1 MPASAPKPVA
11 NPPPIPP
18 PPAGFWWRTLAC
30 LGDVIPLMFLGWAL
44 AGMLAGPEELAA
56 RQRADAWS
64 QRFSDQYVEAF
75 KSGAPRDL
83 DRVLEMARNPKE
95 ADLQAFMTWYS
106 FQGNV
111 SFVAML
117 LALALQEWLLAG
129 RTLGKRIFNLR
140 TISLPEAAPP
150 GFLASLLR
158 SAWKAAF
165 FTLPNPFFMLLGIV
179 NFHVPLF
186 RRDKRAWHDLWT
198 RTQVVDNKPV

>member
-1 MPASAPKPVA
+1 MAK
-11 NPPPIPP
+11 PPPIPP
-18 PPAGFWWRTLAC
+18 PPAGYWWRTFAC
-30 LGDVIPLMFLGWAL
+30 LADIIPLMFLGWAL
-44 AGMLAGPEELAA
+44 AGLLAGPDELAA
-56 RQRADAWS
+56 RQKADAWTR
-64 QRFSDQYVEAF
+64 RFTDQYVKAIRSGSQHDLQTLSSMTTKLLDEKSADGEAF
-75 KSGAPRDL
+75 L
-83 DRVLEMARNPKE
+83 
-95 ADLQAFMTWYS
+95 TWYS

-140 TISLPEAAPP
+140 TIGLPDAEPP

-165 FTLPNPFFMLLGIV
+165 FTLPNPLFMLVGIV

-186 RRDKRAWHDLWT
+186 RRDKRSWHDLWT
-198 RTQVVDNKPV
+198 RTQVVDNKLS

>member
-1 MPASAPKPVA
+1 MVK
-11 NPPPIPP
+11 PPPIPP

-30 LGDVIPLMFLGWAL
+30 LADIIPLMFLGWAL
-44 AGMLAGPEELAA
+44 AGLLAGPEELAA
-56 RQRADAWS
+56 RQQADDWTRRVTA
-64 QRFSDQYVEAF
+64 QYVKAIR
-75 KSGAPRDL
+75 SGAPRDL
-83 DRVLEMARNPKE
+83 ETLKGMALHPKE
-95 ADLQAFMTWYS
+95 ADVQAFTTWYS

-129 RTLGKRIFNLR
+129 RTLGKRIFRLR
-140 TISLPEAAPP
+140 TIGLPEAEQP
-150 GFLASLLR
+150 GFLRALLR

-186 RRDKRAWHDLWT
+186 RRDKRAWHDRWT
-198 RTQVVDNKPV
+198 GTQVVEDHGS

>member
-1 MPASAPKPVA
+1 MA

-18 PPAGFWWRTLAC
+18 PPAGYWWRTFAC
-30 LGDVIPLMFLGWAL
+30 LADIIPLMFLGWAL
-44 AGMLAGPEELAA
+44 AGLLAGPDELAA
-56 RQRADAWS
+56 RQKADAWTR
-64 QRFSDQYVEAF
+64 RFADQYVKAIR
-75 KSGAPRDL
+75 SGSQR
-83 DRVLEMARNPKE
+83 
-95 ADLQAFMTWYS
+95 DLQALNTMTTKLLDEKSPDGAAFLTWYS

-111 SFVAML
+111 SFVTML

-140 TISLPEAAPP
+140 TIGLPDTGPP
-150 GFLASLLR
+150 GFLAALLR

-186 RRDKRAWHDLWT
+186 RRDKRSWHDLWS
-198 RTQVVDNKPV
+198 RTQVVDHRLP

>member
-1 MPASAPKPVA
+1 VA

-18 PPAGFWWRTLAC
+18 PPAGYWWRTFAC
-30 LGDVIPLMFLGWAL
+30 LADILPLMFLGWAL
-44 AGMLAGPEELAA
+44 AGMLADPDELAA
-56 RQRADAWS
+56 RQKADAWTH
-64 QRFSDQYVEAF
+64 RFTDQYVKAIKSGSPSDMKALSTMTTQLLDEKSLDGEAF
-75 KSGAPRDL
+75 L
-83 DRVLEMARNPKE
+83 
-95 ADLQAFMTWYS
+95 TWYS

-111 SFVAML
+111 SFVTML

-140 TISLPEAAPP
+140 TISLPDAEPP
-150 GFLASLLR
+150 GFLAALLR

-165 FTLPNPFFMLLGIV
+165 FTLPNPLFMLVGIV

-198 RTQVVDNKPV
+198 RTQVVDNKLS

>member
-1 MPASAPKPVA
+1 
-11 NPPPIPP
+11 
-18 PPAGFWWRTLAC
+18 
-30 LGDVIPLMFLGWAL
+30 MFLGWAL
-44 AGMLAGPEELAA
+44 AGLLAGPDELAA
-56 RQRADAWS
+56 RQKADAWTR
-64 QRFSDQYVEAF
+64 RFADQYAKAVSSGNTRDLEVLRGMTTKLTEKANPDLEAF
-75 KSGAPRDL
+75 SVWFA
-83 DRVLEMARNPKE
+83 
-95 ADLQAFMTWYS
+95 

-111 SFVAML
+111 SFVTML

-140 TISLPEAAPP
+140 TIGLPESAPP
-150 GFLASLLR
+150 GFLAALLR

-198 RTQVVDNKPV
+198 RTQVVDNKLS

>member
-1 MPASAPKPVA
+1 MVK
-11 NPPPIPP
+11 PPPIPP

-30 LGDVIPLMFLGWAL
+30 LADIIPLMFLGWAL
-44 AGMLAGPEELAA
+44 AGLLAGPEELAA
-56 RQRADAWS
+56 RQQADDWTRRVTA
-64 QRFSDQYVEAF
+64 QYVKAIR
-75 KSGAPRDL
+75 SGAPRDL
-83 DRVLEMARNPKE
+83 ETLKGMALHPKE
-95 ADLQAFMTWYS
+95 ADVQAFTTWYS

-129 RTLGKRIFNLR
+129 RTLGKRIFRLR
-140 TISLPEAAPP
+140 TIGLPEAEQP
-150 GFLASLLR
+150 GFLRALLR

-186 RRDKRAWHDLWT
+186 RRDKRAWHDRWT
-198 RTQVVDNKPV
+198 GTQVVEDRGT

>member
-18 PPAGFWWRTLAC
+18 PPAGYWWRTFAC
-30 LGDVIPLMFLGWAL
+30 LADIIPLLILGWAL
-44 AGMLAGPEELAA
+44 AGLLAGPEELAA
-56 RQRADAWS
+56 RRHTDEWI
-64 QRFSDQYVEAF
+64 QRFTKQYF
-75 KSGAPRDL
+75 KAIQTGAPRDL
-83 DRVLEMARNPKE
+83 EAVKGMALHPKE
-95 ADLQAFMTWYS
+95 ADLQAFNTWYS

-111 SFVAML
+111 SFVTML

-129 RTLGKRIFNLR
+129 RTLGKRIFRLR
-140 TISLPEAAPP
+140 TIELPAAEQP
-150 GFLASLLR
+150 GFIRALLR

-186 RRDKRAWHDLWT
+186 RRDKRAWHDRWT
-198 RTQVVDNKPV
+198 GTQVVEDRGT

>member
-1 MPASAPKPVA
+1 
-11 NPPPIPP
+11 
-18 PPAGFWWRTLAC
+18 
-30 LGDVIPLMFLGWAL
+30 MFLGWAL
-44 AGMLAGPEELAA
+44 AGLLAGPDELAA
-56 RQRADAWS
+56 RQKADAWT
-64 QRFSDQYVEAF
+64 QRFADQYLKAAT
-75 KSGAPRDL
+75 SGNPRDL
-83 DRVLEMARNPKE
+83 QALSGMTSKLLEEKNPEGE
-95 ADLQAFMTWYS
+95 AFLTWYA

-111 SFVAML
+111 SFVTML

-140 TISLPEAAPP
+140 TIGLPDVQPP
-150 GFLASLLR
+150 GFLAALLR

-198 RTQVVDNKPV
+198 RTQVVDDRQA

>member
-1 MPASAPKPVA
+1 MA

-18 PPAGFWWRTLAC
+18 PPAGYWWRTLAC
-30 LGDVIPLMFLGWAL
+30 LADILPLMFLGWAL
-44 AGMLAGPEELAA
+44 AGLLAGPDELAA
-56 RQRADAWS
+56 RQKADAWTRRFSEQYIKAIKSGS
-64 QRFSDQYVEAF
+64 QRDQQALTTMTTKLLEDKSPDGEAF
-75 KSGAPRDL
+75 L
-83 DRVLEMARNPKE
+83 
-95 ADLQAFMTWYS
+95 TWYS

-111 SFVAML
+111 SFVTML

-140 TISLPEAAPP
+140 TIGLPDAEPP

-179 NFHVPLF
+179 NFHMPLF

-198 RTQVVDNKPV
+198 RTQVVDNKLN

>member
-1 MPASAPKPVA
+1 MVK
-11 NPPPIPP
+11 PPPIPP

-30 LGDVIPLMFLGWAL
+30 LADIIPLLILGWAL
-44 AGMLAGPEELAA
+44 AGLLAGPEELAA
-56 RQRADAWS
+56 RQQADDWTRRVTA
-64 QRFSDQYVEAF
+64 QYVKAIR
-75 KSGAPRDL
+75 SGAPRDL
-83 DRVLEMARNPKE
+83 ETLKSMALHPKE
-95 ADLQAFMTWYS
+95 ADVQAFTTWYS

-129 RTLGKRIFNLR
+129 RTLGKRIFRLR
-140 TISLPEAAPP
+140 TIGLPEAEQP
-150 GFLASLLR
+150 GFLRALLR

-186 RRDKRAWHDLWT
+186 RRDKRAWHDRWT
-198 RTQVVDNKPV
+198 GTQVVEDHGS